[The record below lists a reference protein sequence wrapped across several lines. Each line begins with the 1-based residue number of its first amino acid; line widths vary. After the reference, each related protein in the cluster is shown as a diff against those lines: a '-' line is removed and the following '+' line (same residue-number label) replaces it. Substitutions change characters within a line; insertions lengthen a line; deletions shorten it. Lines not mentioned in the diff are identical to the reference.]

1 MRVYIVNVK
10 ITNPAIKPCR
20 YYETRLK
27 LCPET
32 IYQYRY
38 QFTYHGST
46 WLDIDELIQA
56 KK

>member
-10 ITNPAIKPCR
+10 ITNPAMKPCR

-56 KK
+56 KE